1 MNSAA
6 AWIGFGRVATAAV
19 VLSAAVAL
27 CVGPVSGQIGAGT
40 VPAVVSIPLS
50 VRSAG
55 LNGAGAALV
64 GDAGAVFS
72 NPASL
77 ATVRHVGLEGAYR
90 SLPAQGNALN
100 GAAAVRV
107 RQFHLALSGA
117 FLDYGTDATNFPI
130 AGLPTGSD
138 YRERL
143 AQGSLVYRFGMIA
156 LGGTVKYVRM
166 NADTAEQRALG
177 GDAGITIA
185 VFDLMALAFSIQN
198 LGGNWRSS
206 SVLDLPR
213 LSRFGFT
220 MNYVDPQETWRLMS
234 TIEVQWPESRSTRF
248 VGGIEAG
255 VVVKGVGIIGRGAY
269 GSRPQGTQAS
279 KFTVGAS
286 VLVMERLSFDYAYQP
301 DDARGDKVHRLG
313 LRLTL

>member
-1 MNSAA
+1 M
-6 AWIGFGRVATAAV
+6 ITVALA
-19 VLSAAVAL
+19 LSALAM
-27 CVGPVSGQIGAGT
+27 CVRPISAQIGTGT
-40 VPAVVSIPLS
+40 VPAVVSVPLS

-77 ATVRHVGLEGAYR
+77 ATVRHIGLEGAYR
-90 SLPAQGNALN
+90 SLPSNGNALN

-107 RQFHLALSGA
+107 RQFHLGLGGA

-130 AGLPTGSD
+130 AGLPVGSD

-185 VFDLMALAFSIQN
+185 VFDIMALVHKKR
-198 LGGNWRSS
+198 GG
-206 SVLDLPR
+206 
-213 LSRFGFT
+213 
-220 MNYVDPQETWRLMS
+220 
-234 TIEVQWPESRSTRF
+234 
-248 VGGIEAG
+248 
-255 VVVKGVGIIGRGAY
+255 
-269 GSRPQGTQAS
+269 
-279 KFTVGAS
+279 
-286 VLVMERLSFDYAYQP
+286 
-301 DDARGDKVHRLG
+301 
-313 LRLTL
+313 